1 MQSLYQARDPFE
13 AQLLHDYLRDR
24 HIATVVLG
32 DYLAG
37 AAGQLPAINFPVVW
51 VLEDGDLPRARQLL
65 EEFLAEGES
74 QVPWR
79 CPACGETVDGGL
91 LLCWNCG
98 AGRPE

>member
-37 AAGQLPAINFPVVW
+37 AAGQLPALNFPVVW

-65 EEFLAEGES
+65 QEFLAEGES
-74 QVPWR
+74 RGPWR
-79 CPACGETVDGGL
+79 CPACGEVVDGGL
-91 LLCWNCG
+91 LLCWSCG
-98 AGRPE
+98 ARHPE